1 MTNQESHLCQV
12 MPKIL
17 MLQLLCRYFSGT
29 FHVTGTFQVL
39 FMYLPHLN
47 KLIKSHRYDKPREPF
62 VLNNAKDFDVTGTFE
77 VLLGYFSG
85 TFQVPTSF
93 E

>member
-1 MTNQESHLCQV
+1 MSSNAKDFDVTGTLQV
-12 MPKIL
+12 L
-17 MLQLLCRYFSGT
+17 FGYFSCYRYFSG
-29 FHVTGTFQVL
+29 VFQVL
-39 FMYLPHLN
+39 FTYLPHLN
-47 KLIKSHRYDKPREPF
+47 MLIKSHRYYKPREPF

>member
-1 MTNQESHLCQV
+1 MSSNAKDFDVTGTLQV
-12 MPKIL
+12 L
-17 MLQLLCRYFSGT
+17 FGYFSCYRYFS
-29 FHVTGTFQVL
+29 GTFQVL

-85 TFQVPTSF
+85 TFKVPTSF

>member
-1 MTNQESHLCQV
+1 
-12 MPKIL
+12 
-17 MLQLLCRYFSGT
+17 
-29 FHVTGTFQVL
+29 
-39 FMYLPHLN
+39 MYLPHLN